1 MARTKNKVID
11 WTPHRMRKSA
21 DEKMRK
27 GDESEAMLLDHT
39 LQLYE
44 DGMIEI
50 EWIDGE
56 PMFSLTPEARVLM
69 DVLDRGEEEKP

>member
-1 MARTKNKVID
+1 
-11 WTPHRMRKSA
+11 
-21 DEKMRK
+21 MRK